1 MGRVRSC
8 FGWANLSDDFSRGFT
23 RTTEVVTTTPQLI
36 YLWQNRRMKKF
47 LVVII
52 CFAILAACAPATE
65 LPVEMLTP
73 MLPPSQVPAT
83 NTPMP
88 EALWISPAV
97 PADILEITKA
107 WDIPLTAD
115 PALATLKL
123 DVAEAS
129 PGSMWIYALVAPFPT
144 LTDDVAYADILS
156 TWKGVP
162 AGPLTGRGVLLAES
176 TLWAF
181 TAVWGEPATGAVRV
195 VSSDSLLDT
204 AWSESAWAIIPF
216 EDIQPKWKAL
226 SVDGQSPI
234 RKNFDADVYPLK
246 IYFSLSSDSF
256 ALPATNRDPSKLAT
270 VILTGVTALVRATA
284 ATMEMRGVTYPG
296 LLIGDWLR
304 EADVT
309 HISNEVTFDKDCPP
323 PRSGYR
329 NFILCSDPKYMD
341 LLLGVGVDVVELTG
355 DHLRDRGEI
364 ALLETLAIYKA
375 NHLPYYGGGTN
386 DVEAR
391 QPVLMEVNGNKI
403 AFMGCNG
410 KRAAKYPKAS
420 ATSPGPALCDYDLF
434 GEQMD
439 ALKAQGYMVIFTFQ
453 HEECYS
459 PTPCYTHEESFRR
472 VADEGATIVSGS
484 QAHFP
489 HIMEFRGDSFIHYG
503 LGNLFFDQMTYILP
517 SGEVI
522 DETRREFYDRH
533 VFYDGR
539 YLGMEL
545 LTGILEDYSRPRP
558 MTEAERVTFLSDYFY
573 YSGWTPLA
581 PTITPLPTVT
591 LTPIVLP

>member
-1 MGRVRSC
+1 MR
-8 FGWANLSDDFSRGFT
+8 
-23 RTTEVVTTTPQLI
+23 
-36 YLWQNRRMKKF
+36 K
-47 LVVII
+47 II
-52 CFAILAACAPATE
+52 VSFICVAILAACVPAAEPPNTLVPSP
-65 LPVEMLTP
+65 LPT
-73 MLPPSQVPAT
+73 AT

-88 EALWISPAV
+88 AAVWVSPAV
-97 PADILEITKA
+97 PADIFEITKS
-107 WDIPLTAD
+107 WNIPLTED
-115 PALATLKL
+115 PALATQKL
-123 DVAEAS
+123 DVS
-129 PGSMWIYALVAPFPT
+129 DSGSLWIYSLVAPFPT
-144 LTDDVAYADILS
+144 VADNVTPQNLLS
-156 TWKGVP
+156 AWKGDP
-162 AGPLTGRGVLLAES
+162 APPIAGHAILMAES
-176 TLWAF
+176 TLAAF
-181 TAVWGEPATGAVRV
+181 TALWGEPASGV
-195 VSSDSLLDT
+195 VEIVPSEQMIDT
-204 AWSESAWAIIPF
+204 AWKESAWAIIPF
-216 EDIQPKWKAL
+216 EEIQPKWKVL

-270 VILTGVTALVRATA
+270 VVLTGVTALVRATA
-284 ATMEMRGVTYPG
+284 ATMEMKGVTYPG
-296 LLIGDWLR
+296 DLIGDWLR

-341 LLLGVGVDVVELTG
+341 LLLDVGVDVVELTG
-355 DHLRDRGEI
+355 DHLRDRGEA

-375 NHLPYYGGGTN
+375 NNLPYYGGGAN
-386 DVEAR
+386 AEEAR

-420 ATSPGPALCDYDLF
+420 ATNPGPALCDYDFF
-434 GEQMD
+434 GDQMD
-439 ALKAQGYMVIFTFQ
+439 ALQAQGYLVIFTFQ

-459 PTPCYTHEESFRR
+459 PSPCYTHEDAFRGM
-472 VADEGATIVSGS
+472 ADAGATIVSGS
-484 QAHFP
+484 QAHYP

-539 YLGMEL
+539 YLGVEL
-545 LTGILEDYSRPRP
+545 LTATLEDYSRPRP
-558 MTEAERVTFLSDYFY
+558 MTEAERTAFLSDYFY
-573 YSGWTPLA
+573 YSGWIPLSS
-581 PTITPLPTVT
+581 PPIPQPTVT